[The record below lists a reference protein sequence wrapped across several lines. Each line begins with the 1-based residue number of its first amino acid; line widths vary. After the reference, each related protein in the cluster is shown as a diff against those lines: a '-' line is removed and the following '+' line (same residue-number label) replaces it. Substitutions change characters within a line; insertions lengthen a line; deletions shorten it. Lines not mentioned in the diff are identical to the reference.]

1 MRYLVIIFLLI
12 YGCQPVPGG
21 RETVPLVEDTTF
33 LTGTLFLVRHAEKY
47 PGRDSTL
54 TPEGLLRAGR
64 LYQLLKDSGIQ
75 KIYTTPY
82 RRTVQTA
89 DTLRLRLGLDTAYYR
104 ADTTGESLI
113 YEISRRDD
121 WGKRILVVGHSN
133 TLLPILHALRAKVSI
148 DSIGDQQFGYLFIVH
163 KGRKMTTVQV
173 SHY

>member
-1 MRYLVIIFLLI
+1 M
-12 YGCQPVPGG
+12 
-21 RETVPLVEDTTF
+21 EDTTF
-33 LTGTLFLVRHAEKY
+33 LTGTVFLVRHAEKY

-64 LYQLLKDSGIQ
+64 LYRLLKDSGIQ

-82 RRTVQTA
+82 RRAVQTA
-89 DTLRLRLGLDTAYYR
+89 DSLRLRLHLDTAYYR

-121 WGKRILVVGHSN
+121 WGKRLLVVGHSN
-133 TLLPILHALRAKVSI
+133 TLLPILYALRARVQI
-148 DSIGDQQFGYLFIVH
+148 DSIGDQEFGYLFIVQR
-163 KGRKMTTVQV
+163 GRKSTKVQV